1 MSEAYDA
8 MVAAVAIV
16 NGMPLYTCSPDDFS
30 AIEGLVLGAIPAPQT
45 ARLD

>member
-1 MSEAYDA
+1 MNEAYDA
-8 MVAAVAIV
+8 MIATVAIA

-30 AIEGLVLGAIPAPQT
+30 GIEGLVLVAIPAPQT